1 MKEIIRYN
9 GLRKSLRGRL
19 LLDIGSLAIN
29 EQRCM
34 ALSGRNGAG
43 KSTLMRII
51 AGLESPDSVTVTCEG
66 ISMPWKRACQKMR
79 THIIYLHQ
87 QPYLF
92 DRSVT
97 DNIAYGL
104 RRKGLSVKEI
114 SRKVPEALDWAGIA
128 HLQLRNA
135 RELSGGERQ
144 RVAFARA
151 RILSPRVLLLDEP
164 TANMDSEAREQAH
177 RMIKR
182 LKQDGV
188 SILLSTHEFHSIA
201 HLCDAHLSLES
212 GSLQQQTIAR
222 KNSDRK
228 IIPLQAH

>member
-1 MKEIIRYN
+1 MNEIVRYSA
-9 GLRKSLRGRL
+9 LRKTVNGQL
-19 LLDIGSLAIN
+19 LLDIDVLEIHEHS
-29 EQRCM
+29 CV
-34 ALSGRNGAG
+34 ALSGRNGVG

-51 AGLESPDSVTVTCEG
+51 AGLESPDSVTVMLG
-66 ISMPWKRACQKMR
+66 GKALPWRRACQRLR
-79 THIIYLHQ
+79 THVIYLHQ

-104 RRKGLSVKEI
+104 RQQKFSIKEI
-114 SRKVPEALDWAGIA
+114 SRKVSEALDWAGIG
-128 HLQLRNA
+128 HLQMRNA

-164 TANMDSEAREQAH
+164 TTNMDSEAREQAY

-182 LKQDGV
+182 LKEDGV
-188 SILLSTHEFHSIA
+188 SILMATHEFHTVA

-212 GSLQQQTIAR
+212 GSLRPQLIDTQ
-222 KNSDRK
+222 SGERK
-228 IIPLQAH
+228 IIPYG

>member
-1 MKEIIRYN
+1 MKEIICYN
-9 GLRKSLRGRL
+9 ALRKTVHGNL
-19 LLDIGSLAIN
+19 LLDIDALAIH
-29 EQRCM
+29 EHRCV

-51 AGLESPDSVTVTCEG
+51 AGLEAPDSVTVTYDG
-66 ISMPWKRACQKMR
+66 AVMSWKRACQQMR
-79 THIIYLHQ
+79 THVIYLHQ

-104 RRKGLSVKEI
+104 RRQGLSIKDI
-114 SRKVPEALDWAGIA
+114 SRKVSAALDWAGIG

-151 RILSPRVLLLDEP
+151 RILRPRVLLLDEP
-164 TANMDSEAREQAH
+164 TTNMDSEAREQAH

-182 LKQDGV
+182 LKEDGV
-188 SILLSTHEFHSIA
+188 SILLSTHEFHTVA
-201 HLCDAHLSLES
+201 HLCDAHLSLEA
-212 GSLQQQTIAR
+212 GSLQPQTIGQAS
-222 KNSDRK
+222 SDRK
-228 IIPLQAH
+228 VIPYG

>member
-9 GLRKSLRGRL
+9 ALRKTVHGNL
-19 LLDIGSLAIN
+19 LLDIESLAIH
-29 EQRCM
+29 EQCCV

-51 AGLESPDSVTVTCEG
+51 AGLEAPDSVGVTYDG
-66 ISMPWKRACQKMR
+66 AAMPWRRACQQMR
-79 THIIYLHQ
+79 THVIYLHQ
-87 QPYLF
+87 HPYLF

-104 RRKGLSVKEI
+104 RRQRLSIKDI
-114 SRKVPEALDWAGIA
+114 SRKVSAALDWAGIG

-182 LKQDGV
+182 LKEDGV
-188 SILLSTHEFHSIA
+188 SILLSTHEFHTVS

-212 GSLQQQTIAR
+212 GSLQPQTINQAGG
-222 KNSDRK
+222 DRK
-228 IIPLQAH
+228 VIPYG

>member
-1 MKEIIRYN
+1 MKEVIVYN
-9 GLRKSLRGRL
+9 ALHKSLHGRL
-19 LLDIGSLAIN
+19 LLEIESLAIY
-29 EQRCM
+29 EQRCV

-51 AGLESPDSVTVTCEG
+51 AGLESPDSVTVTYEG

-79 THIIYLHQ
+79 THVIYLHQ

-104 RRKGLSVKEI
+104 RRQGLSIKDI
-114 SRKVPEALDWAGIA
+114 SRKVSEALDWAGIA

-151 RILSPRVLLLDEP
+151 RILRPRVLLLDEP
-164 TANMDSEAREQAH
+164 TTNMDSEAREQAH

-182 LKQDGV
+182 LKEDGV
-188 SILLSTHEFHSIA
+188 SILLSTHEFHTVA
-201 HLCDAHLSLES
+201 HLCDAHLSLEA
-212 GSLQQQTIAR
+212 GSLQPQTIGQAS
-222 KNSDRK
+222 SDRK
-228 IIPLQAH
+228 VIPYG

>member
-1 MKEIIRYN
+1 MSTIIHYSA
-9 GLRKSLRGRL
+9 LRKTVHGQL
-19 LLDIGSLAIN
+19 LLDIDTLEIHDRS
-29 EQRCM
+29 CV

-51 AGLESPDSVTVTCEG
+51 AGLEAPDSVTVTFDG
-66 ISMPWKRACQKMR
+66 KTLPWKRACQQMR
-79 THIIYLHQ
+79 THVIYLHQ

-104 RRKGLSVKEI
+104 RQRKLSIREI
-114 SRKVPEALDWAGIA
+114 SRKVSEALDWAGIG
-128 HLQLRNA
+128 HLQMRNA

-164 TANMDSEAREQAH
+164 MTNMDSEAREQTY

-182 LKQDGV
+182 LKDDGV
-188 SILLSTHEFHSIA
+188 SILLATHEFHTVA

-212 GSLQQQTIAR
+212 GSLQSQVIDAAGGE
-222 KNSDRK
+222 RK
-228 IIPLQAH
+228 IIPYG

>member
-1 MKEIIRYN
+1 MKEIICYSA
-9 GLRKSLRGRL
+9 LRKSVHGNL
-19 LLDIGSLAIN
+19 LLDIDSFAIH
-29 EQRCM
+29 EHCCV

-51 AGLESPDSVTVTCEG
+51 AGLETPDSVTVTYDG
-66 ISMPWKRACQKMR
+66 VSMPWKRACQQMR
-79 THIIYLHQ
+79 THVIYLHQ

-104 RRKGLSVKEI
+104 RRRGLSIKDI
-114 SRKVPEALDWAGIA
+114 SRKVSAALDWAGIG

-164 TANMDSEAREQAH
+164 TANMDSEAREQAY
-177 RMIKR
+177 RMIRR
-182 LKQDGV
+182 LKEDGV
-188 SILLSTHEFHSIA
+188 SILLSTHEFHTVA
-201 HLCDAHLSLES
+201 HLCDAHLSLQS
-212 GSLQQQTIAR
+212 GSLQPQTIDQGGAE
-222 KNSDRK
+222 RK
-228 IIPLQAH
+228 IIPYG